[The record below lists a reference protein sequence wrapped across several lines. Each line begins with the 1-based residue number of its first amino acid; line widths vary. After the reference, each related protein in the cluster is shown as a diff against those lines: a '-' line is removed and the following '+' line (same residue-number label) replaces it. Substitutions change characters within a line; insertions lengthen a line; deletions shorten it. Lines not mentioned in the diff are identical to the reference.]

1 MEKVSFYRD
10 EKIIKNAEN
19 AFKYHK
25 NEISRRI
32 PGADIQHVGSTA
44 VPGSVT
50 KGDLDIQVRVDSTRF
65 DDAVEI
71 LSEMYDLNTGSVST
85 SEFRA
90 FEDREAYPPLGIQLT
105 VIGSEFDFFWKI
117 RDILLQNPDLKKEYN
132 DLKLKYEGS
141 DMEVYRNAKEKFF
154 EKILQNSDRSPQY

>member
-1 MEKVSFYRD
+1 MEKVSFYSD

-19 AFKYHK
+19 AFTYHK

-32 PGADIQHVGSTA
+32 PDADIQHVGSTA

-50 KGDLDIQVRVDSTRF
+50 KGDLDIQVRVDSNRF
-65 DDAVEI
+65 DDAIEI
-71 LSEMYDLNTGSVST
+71 LSKRYKLNAGSIST

-90 FEDREAYPPLGIQLT
+90 FEDSEAYPPLGIQLT

-117 RDILLQNPDLKKEYN
+117 RDILLQNPDLKKEYD

-141 DMEVYRNAKEKFF
+141 DMEVYRDAKEKFF
-154 EKILQNSDRSPQY
+154 EKILYNN